1 MEYREYIDQNEPNYL
16 LHDPDEVIDRNS
28 WGRTFDGT
36 ASPCRESTFDF
47 LKKIVS
53 EIRKMY
59 DEAGVYDSRNPPYLH
74 IGGDEIRV
82 KYVSLKNGV
91 NFSLHF
97 ESHSLKDT
105 WIHLAKQSSL

>member
-16 LHDPDEVIDRNS
+16 LHDPDEVIDRSS

-36 ASPCRESTFDF
+36 VTPCRESTFDF
-47 LKKIVS
+47 LKKVVS

-59 DEAGVYDSRNPPYLH
+59 EEAGVYDSRNPPYLH

-82 KYVSLKNGV
+82 KFGSVKKSC
-91 NFSLHF
+91 
-97 ESHSLKDT
+97 
-105 WIHLAKQSSL
+105 SSYCTSKVTL

>member
-1 MEYREYIDQNEPNYL
+1 MIIAMEYREYIDQNEPNYL

-36 ASPCRESTFDF
+36 VSPCRESTFNF
-47 LKKIVS
+47 LKKVVS

-59 DEAGVYDSRNPPYLH
+59 EEAGVYDSRSPPYLH

-82 KYVSLKNGV
+82 KYVNLKKA
-91 NFSLHF
+91 FS
-97 ESHSLKDT
+97 SHHTSKVTL
-105 WIHLAKQSSL
+105 